1 MNKDSPKTYIL
12 MVYVFMVTHC
22 KEVDL
27 NACALVC
34 TNITC
39 FSMLNLC
46 RYVWVYVYIEFC

>member
-1 MNKDSPKTYIL
+1 MPVNKDSPKTYIL
-12 MVYVFMVTHC
+12 MVYVFMVPQC

-46 RYVWVYVYIEFC
+46 TYV

>member
-1 MNKDSPKTYIL
+1 MPVNKDSPKTYIL
-12 MVYVFMVTHC
+12 MVYVFMVPQC

-34 TNITC
+34 TNITR

-46 RYVWVYVYIEFC
+46 MYV